1 MKLKSA
7 IDFDDSTH
15 LACLQYISDQMR
27 GMGWSVE
34 TVSHEQNTVLGKRVA
49 FHNVVAT
56 LDPQAPRRLVL
67 ACHYDSLI
75 KPSKDMRNTGLG

>member
-1 MKLKSA
+1 
-7 IDFDDSTH
+7 
-15 LACLQYISDQMR
+15 MR

-75 KPSKDMRNTGLG
+75 KPSKHV